1 VTPSGDR
8 AGRDDRDRRD
18 ERSTISV
25 ASGLRGILVVVIAS
39 GVLAGAAWLLALGL
53 ALMFPSPP

>member
-1 VTPSGDR
+1 V
-8 AGRDDRDRRD
+8 ARD

-25 ASGLRGILVVVIAS
+25 ASGLRGVLVVVAAS